1 MPEPF
6 TREFHVRWGDL
17 DFNGHMKNT
26 AYLDT
31 AADVRLMYFDSRGF
45 SLREFERLRI
55 GPVIQKE
62 ELEYFRELR
71 MLQTVTVTLAAAG
84 LSEDGAR
91 FRLRN
96 EFFGKG
102 GKLTARVFSTGGWLD
117 QAARKLTRPPDGVAE
132 ALRDLVRDEAFVVL
146 PSIVER

>member
-1 MPEPF
+1 LADLF

-55 GPVIQKE
+55 GPVIQQE
-62 ELEYFRELR
+62 ELQYFREMR
-71 MLQTVTVTLAAAG
+71 MLQKVTVTLAAAG
-84 LSEDGAR
+84 LSEDGSR

-96 EFFGKG
+96 EFFGEG

-117 QAARKLTRPPDGVAE
+117 QAARKLTRPPAE
-132 ALRDLVRDEAFVVL
+132 VTRALLELPRSDDFVTL
-146 PSIVER
+146 PSR

>member
-1 MPEPF
+1 MPELF

-55 GPVIQKE
+55 GPVIQQE
-62 ELEYFRELR
+62 ELQYFREMR
-71 MLQTVTVTLAAAG
+71 MLQKVSVTLAAAG
-84 LSEDGAR
+84 LSEDASR

-96 EFFGKG
+96 EFFGEG

-117 QAARKLTRPPDGVAE
+117 QAARKLTRPPDDVAR
-132 ALRDLVRDEAFVVL
+132 ALLDLSRSDDFVTL
-146 PSIVER
+146 PSR

>member
-55 GPVIQKE
+55 GPVIQQE
-62 ELEYFRELR
+62 ELQYFRELR
-71 MLQTVTVTLAAAG
+71 MLQVFTVTLAAAG
-84 LSEDGAR
+84 LSEDGSR

-96 EFFGKG
+96 EFFGEG
-102 GKLTARVFSTGGWLD
+102 GRLAARVFSAGGWLD
-117 QAARKLTRPPDGVAE
+117 QSARRLTRPPEGIAE
-132 ALRDLVRDEAFVVL
+132 AMRDLVRDENFVVL
-146 PSIVER
+146 PSNVER

>member
-1 MPEPF
+1 MAEPF

-17 DFNGHMKNT
+17 DFNGHMTNT

-55 GPVIQKE
+55 GPVIQQE
-62 ELEYFRELR
+62 ELQYFRELR
-71 MLQTVTVTLAAAG
+71 MLQKITVTLAAAG
-84 LSEDGAR
+84 LSDDASR

-96 EFFGKG
+96 EFFGEG
-102 GKLTARVFSTGGWLD
+102 GKLAARVDSTGGWLD
-117 QAARKLTRPPDGVAE
+117 QAARRLTKPPDDVAR
-132 ALRDLVRDEAFVVL
+132 ALLELARSDDFVTL
-146 PSIVER
+146 PSR

>member
-1 MPEPF
+1 MPELF

-31 AADVRLMYFDSRGF
+31 SADVRLMYFDSRGF

-55 GPVIQKE
+55 GPVIQQE
-62 ELEYFRELR
+62 ELQYFREMR
-71 MLQTVTVTLAAAG
+71 MLQKVTVTLAAAG
-84 LSEDGAR
+84 LSEDASR

-96 EFFGKG
+96 EFFGEG

-117 QAARKLTRPPDGVAE
+117 QAARRLTRPPADVAR
-132 ALRDLVRDEAFVVL
+132 ALLELSRSDDFVIL
-146 PSIVER
+146 PLR

>member
-1 MPEPF
+1 VAEPF

-31 AADVRLMYFDSRGF
+31 SADVRLMYFDSRGF

-55 GPVIQKE
+55 GPVIQQE
-62 ELEYFRELR
+62 ELQYFRELR
-71 MLQTVTVTLAAAG
+71 MLQAVKVTLVAAG
-84 LSEDGAR
+84 LSEDGSR

-96 EFFGKG
+96 EFFAES
-102 GKLTARVFSTGGWLD
+102 GKLAARVYSTGGWLD
-117 QAARKLTRPPDGVAE
+117 QAARKLTKPPEDVAK
-132 ALRDLVRDEAFVVL
+132 ALLELVRSDDFVTMPPVG
-146 PSIVER
+146 

>member
-1 MPEPF
+1 LPELF

-55 GPVIQKE
+55 GPVIQQE
-62 ELEYFRELR
+62 ELQYFREMR
-71 MLQTVTVTLAAAG
+71 MLQKVTVTLAAAG
-84 LSEDGAR
+84 LSEDASR

-96 EFFGKG
+96 EFFGEG

-117 QAARKLTRPPDGVAE
+117 QAARKLTRPPDDVAR
-132 ALRDLVRDEAFVVL
+132 ALLELSRSDDFVTL
-146 PSIVER
+146 PTR

>member
-1 MPEPF
+1 MAELF

-31 AADVRLMYFDSRGF
+31 SADVRLMYFDSRGF

-55 GPVIQKE
+55 GPVIQQE
-62 ELEYFRELR
+62 ELQYFREMR
-71 MLQTVTVTLAAAG
+71 MLQKVTVTLAAAG
-84 LSEDGAR
+84 LSEDASR

-96 EFFGKG
+96 EFFGEG
-102 GKLTARVFSTGGWLD
+102 GKITARVFSTGGWLD
-117 QAARKLTRPPDGVAE
+117 QSARKLTRPPDDVAR
-132 ALRDLVRDEAFVVL
+132 ALLELPRSDDFVIL
-146 PSIVER
+146 PSR

>member
-1 MPEPF
+1 MPELF
-6 TREFHVRWGDL
+6 TKEFHVRWGDL

-55 GPVIQKE
+55 GPVIQQE
-62 ELEYFRELR
+62 ELQYFREMR
-71 MLQTVTVTLAAAG
+71 MLQKVTVTLAAAG
-84 LSEDGAR
+84 LSEDASR

-96 EFFGKG
+96 EFFGEG
-102 GKLTARVFSTGGWLD
+102 GKITARVFSTGGWLD
-117 QAARKLTRPPDGVAE
+117 QAARKLTLPPADVAR
-132 ALRDLVRDEAFVVL
+132 ALLDLSRSDDFVTL
-146 PSIVER
+146 PTR

>member
-55 GPVIQKE
+55 GPVIQQE

-84 LSEDGAR
+84 LSEHGSR

-96 EFFGKG
+96 EFFGEG
-102 GKLTARVFSTGGWLD
+102 GKLAARVFSTGGWLD
-117 QAARKLTRPPDGVAE
+117 QSARRLTRPPEDLAR
-132 ALRDLVRDEAFVVL
+132 ALLDLSRTDDFVTL
-146 PSIVER
+146 PSRVR

>member
-1 MPEPF
+1 MAEPF
-6 TREFHVRWGDL
+6 SRKFHVRWGDL

-71 MLQTVTVTLAAAG
+71 MLQAVTLTLAAAG
-84 LSEDGAR
+84 LSEDGSR

-96 EFFGKG
+96 EFFGEG
-102 GKLTARVFSTGGWLD
+102 GKIAARVFSTGGWLD
-117 QAARKLTRPPDGVAE
+117 QAARRLTRPPDGVAR
-132 ALRDLVRDEAFVVL
+132 ALLDLTRSEDFVTMPRVG
-146 PSIVER
+146 

>member
-1 MPEPF
+1 MAEPF

-55 GPVIQKE
+55 GPVIQQE
-62 ELEYFRELR
+62 ELQYFRELR
-71 MLQTVTVTLAAAG
+71 MLQTVTVTLVAAG
-84 LSEDGAR
+84 LSEDGSR

-96 EFFGKG
+96 EFFGEG
-102 GKLTARVFSTGGWLD
+102 GKIAARVFSTGGWLD
-117 QAARKLTRPPDGVAE
+117 QAARKLTKPPDDVAR
-132 ALRDLVRDEAFVVL
+132 ALLELSRSDDFVTL
-146 PSIVER
+146 PSR